1 MAGRPPF
8 TNMDR
13 DTAAALRRSGFNPR
27 KLDGAAEQLC
37 TYIYTELL
45 PAPPVSGAP
54 VRGLVITDAAHDP
67 ALPAADGVDRLSAL
81 PDTLLRHILS
91 RLAVT
96 DAARTAALAS
106 RWRRLWLSAE
116 PVLVDTFLRPD
127 DYLWPPTPAN
137 TPAITAA
144 VSGILEA
151 HLGPF
156 RCVHLTCSHM
166 GAHRAQLAR
175 WLQLLAAKGVQ
186 ELVLVNRPWPFDV
199 PLPDTLFG
207 ISTLVR
213 LYIGLWKL
221 PDTAGLRGASFPHLR
236 ELGICTVVMEQGD
249 VDSIV
254 ARCPVLE
261 ILNIQG
267 CHMGLR
273 LRLVSQSL
281 RCVQVCSSVVES
293 IMVVKAPCLERL
305 VLEGCRHTAA
315 GLSTRVSIADAP
327 KLHSIGSL
335 EPGNHV
341 LEIGG
346 TIIMAGV
353 KVSRSSILT
362 SIRTL
367 SLHVRFA
374 VPSEANMVSTYLQ
387 FCPNVVRLHITS
399 RKCSQHTGNLML
411 NCKLGPTDSAMSRI
425 KVMYFREF
433 RGEQSEIAFLKLFY
447 KSAKVLEAAV
457 VIMADPCFTPF
468 REDVA
473 FSKVWQASE
482 VSRCQ
487 LISVHLGTGPE
498 GGKAWSLK
506 NESYFP
512 SEELLPVKIISL
524 GQ

>member
-1 MAGRPPF
+1 
-8 TNMDR
+8 
-13 DTAAALRRSGFNPR
+13 
-27 KLDGAAEQLC
+27 
-37 TYIYTELL
+37 
-45 PAPPVSGAP
+45 
-54 VRGLVITDAAHDP
+54 
-67 ALPAADGVDRLSAL
+67 
-81 PDTLLRHILS
+81 
-91 RLAVT
+91 
-96 DAARTAALAS
+96 
-106 RWRRLWLSAE
+106 
-116 PVLVDTFLRPD
+116 
-127 DYLWPPTPAN
+127 
-137 TPAITAA
+137 
-144 VSGILEA
+144 
-151 HLGPF
+151 
-156 RCVHLTCSHM
+156 M
-166 GAHRAQLAR
+166 GAHQAQLAR

-221 PDTAGLRGASFPHLR
+221 PDTAGLRGACFPNLR

-249 VDSIV
+249 VESIV
-254 ARCPVLE
+254 ASSPVLE
-261 ILNIQG
+261 ILNVQG
-267 CHMGLR
+267 SHRGLR

-315 GLSTRVSIADAP
+315 GLSTRVSIVDAP
-327 KLHSIGSL
+327 KLHSLGSL

-341 LEIGG
+341 LEIRG
-346 TIIMAGV
+346 TIITAGV

-374 VPSEANMVSTYLQ
+374 VPNEANMVSTYLQ

-399 RKCSQHTGNLML
+399 RKCNQHTGNLRL
-411 NCKLGPTDSAMSRI
+411 NCKVGPTDSAMSRI

-447 KSAKVLEAAV
+447 KSAKMLEAAV
-457 VIMADPCFTPF
+457 VIMANPSFTPF
-468 REDVA
+468 RADVA
-473 FSKVWQASE
+473 FSRAWQASK

-487 LISVHLGTGPE
+487 ASMVLEGTGPE
-498 GGKAWSLK
+498 GGKAWSFK
-506 NESYFP
+506 NASYFP
-512 SEELLPVKIISL
+512 SEEILPTKVINL